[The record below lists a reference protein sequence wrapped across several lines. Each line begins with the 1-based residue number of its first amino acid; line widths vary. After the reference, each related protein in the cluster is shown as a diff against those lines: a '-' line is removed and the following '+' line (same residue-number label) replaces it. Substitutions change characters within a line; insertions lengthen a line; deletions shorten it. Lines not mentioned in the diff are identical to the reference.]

1 MIVIRQSSL
10 GTSLNQLREAS
21 PTLMPRSAACIFTRR
36 ASRHR
41 LLRFHPSPA
50 FVLVILSFYRMVSA
64 SATAW
69 ARTGRGLGMGHQLG
83 QRFAELSER
92 VGRSVGAHGLLEE
105 SRARR
110 LADHRRFQCPAA

>member
-1 MIVIRQSSL
+1 MHL
-10 GTSLNQLREAS
+10 YEARVS
-21 PTLMPRSAACIFTRR
+21 ASTLS
-36 ASRHR
+36 
-41 LLRFHPSPA
+41 FHPSPA

-92 VGRSVGAHGLLEE
+92 VGRSVRTACWRSREPGGSRITGGSNVQRREE
-105 SRARR
+105 AGGGW
-110 LADHRRFQCPAA
+110 AEDHHDIPFQA